1 MSLIWKN
8 KVVTDTWFR
17 CSDRAEWV
25 SPRTARRCLPVHSA
39 DSTHLHCSLSMSS
52 WRYGEG
58 ASNKSKYMKFRE
70 IERNRYP
77 TSFEFEKLW
86 RHMPVKTG
94 HSQRNHMK
102 CVSRLDENKKF
113 LKTET
118 ESSAKN
124 LSEPKSELSNP
135 KTTATRKCRDVV
147 SYILKIYKIKK

>member
-1 MSLIWKN
+1 
-8 KVVTDTWFR
+8 
-17 CSDRAEWV
+17 
-25 SPRTARRCLPVHSA
+25 
-39 DSTHLHCSLSMSS
+39 
-52 WRYGEG
+52 
-58 ASNKSKYMKFRE
+58 MKFRE

-147 SYILKIYKIKK
+147 SYILKIYKIKNNNEIWCEIQGDMNFEIFFHENHPNFMHSVRFLTPESNIFFFEKIKYSDAELNSL